1 MILGICNKLYYPI
14 IVLQGARH
22 AFAEAGGKGI
32 ANPTAVLLA
41 GCNML
46 RHLHLDYHA
55 QAVENAVLKVIKT
68 GKVGF
73 EIISYTC
80 FL

>member
-1 MILGICNKLYYPI
+1 
-14 IVLQGARH
+14 
-22 AFAEAGGKGI
+22 
-32 ANPTAVLLA
+32 
-41 GCNML
+41 ML

-73 EIISYTC
+73 EIISYKC
-80 FL
+80 FHFGAFI